1 MVLDCQGKRMEL
13 EMALSE
19 MEKTATQQM
28 KCLARESEDALE
40 TAKVKLREIGL
51 TLQTYQ
57 RFIKVSNMFRS
68 RGGGGGQGVL
78 TVKGREWN

>member
-1 MVLDCQGKRMEL
+1 
-13 EMALSE
+13 
-19 MEKTATQQM
+19 M

-57 RFIKVSNMFRS
+57 RFIKVSNMCRS
-68 RGGGGGQGVL
+68 RGGGGG
-78 TVKGREWN
+78 GRGSLLSREENGTRDGAVRDGEDSHSADEVYG

>member
-1 MVLDCQGKRMEL
+1 
-13 EMALSE
+13 
-19 MEKTATQQM
+19 M

-57 RFIKVSNMFRS
+57 RFIKVSKQRIL
-68 RGGGGGQGVL
+68 G
-78 TVKGREWN
+78 

>member
-1 MVLDCQGKRMEL
+1 MEL

-57 RFIKVSNMFRS
+57 RFIKVSYYS
-68 RGGGGGQGVL
+68 
-78 TVKGREWN
+78 

>member
-1 MVLDCQGKRMEL
+1 MEL

-57 RFIKVSNMFRS
+57 RFIKVSKQRI
-68 RGGGGGQGVL
+68 L
-78 TVKGREWN
+78 RECLLISSLLNSHSADEVSC

>member
-1 MVLDCQGKRMEL
+1 MEL
-13 EMALSE
+13 EIALSE

-57 RFIKVSNMFRS
+57 RFIKVSSMCRS
-68 RGGGGGQGVL
+68 RGGGQGVL

>member
-1 MVLDCQGKRMEL
+1 MVTVFQDKMVLDCQGKRMEL

-57 RFIKVSNMFRS
+57 RFLKVSNICRS
-68 RGGGGGQGVL
+68 RGGWGQGS
-78 TVKGREWN
+78 

>member
-57 RFIKVSNMFRS
+57 RFIKVSNMCRS
-68 RGGGGGQGVL
+68 RGGGGV
-78 TVKGREWN
+78 GRGS

>member
-1 MVLDCQGKRMEL
+1 
-13 EMALSE
+13 MALSE

-28 KCLARESEDALE
+28 KCMARESEDALE

-57 RFIKVSNMFRS
+57 RFIKVSNMCRS
-68 RGGGGGQGVL
+68 RRGGGGQGVL

>member
-1 MVLDCQGKRMEL
+1 
-13 EMALSE
+13 
-19 MEKTATQQM
+19 M

-57 RFIKVSNMFRS
+57 RFIKVSNMCRS
-68 RGGGGGQGVL
+68 RGGWGQGS
-78 TVKGREWN
+78 

>member
-1 MVLDCQGKRMEL
+1 MTVFQDKMVVDCQGKRMEL

-57 RFIKVSNMFRS
+57 RFIKVS
-68 RGGGGGQGVL
+68 
-78 TVKGREWN
+78 K

>member
-1 MVLDCQGKRMEL
+1 MVTVFQDKMVLDCQGKRMEL

-57 RFIKVSNMFRS
+57 RFIKVSNMCRS
-68 RGGGGGQGVL
+68 RGGGGRGS
-78 TVKGREWN
+78 